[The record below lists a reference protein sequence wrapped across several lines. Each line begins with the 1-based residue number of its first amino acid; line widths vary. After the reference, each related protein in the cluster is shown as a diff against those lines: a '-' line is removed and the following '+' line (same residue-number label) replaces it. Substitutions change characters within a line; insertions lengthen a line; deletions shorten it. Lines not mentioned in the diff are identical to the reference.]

1 MTLDRACELIKV
13 QLGFGGGYNR
23 NAVRLILGEIQR
35 EHGQPAADKLI
46 DELDLQRAFGL
57 TKDTDFSGVGR

>member
-1 MTLDRACELIKV
+1 MTLDKARELIKV

-35 EHGQPAADKLI
+35 EHGQQAVDMLI
-46 DELDLQRAFGL
+46 RELDLEQAFGL
-57 TKDTDFSGVGR
+57 TPGTDFGSVGR